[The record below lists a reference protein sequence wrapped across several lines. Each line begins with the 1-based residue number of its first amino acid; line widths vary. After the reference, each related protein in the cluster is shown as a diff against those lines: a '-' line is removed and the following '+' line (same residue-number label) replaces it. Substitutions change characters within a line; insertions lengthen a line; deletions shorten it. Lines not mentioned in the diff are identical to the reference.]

1 MQAFKTFI
9 SVLLT
14 LLIMIMLYVLFILGN
29 ISSFFSSDNIQ
40 KAVSNID
47 VTHEISKM
55 KNSSLTAGGK
65 AEIID
70 IVDTAYEEA
79 KNHGISTQLVDE
91 MFNSKEVK
99 MFLGK
104 AVGNTTDYV
113 INNKK
118 EKKLMSD
125 DFNKILDENIDKW
138 LQKAD
143 IQISDSKK
151 EVLLIRMKEASKGII
166 DTLPS
171 EEVIN
176 NKVDDSILNKIRL
189 IFSSEVR
196 VGLVIAI
203 SMMLILLFFLKKR
216 EAKWLVYLA
225 MAALIA
231 GLVTIATGFMI
242 NDILDLV
249 LKEYNLSFMM
259 NSFSVTFAHNI
270 FITGA
275 VSSVIALL
283 IFLVHMI
290 IQKRKISA

>member
-1 MQAFKTFI
+1 MKVVKTFI
-9 SVLLT
+9 SVLLS
-14 LLIMIMLYVLFILGN
+14 LLIMCALYVLFMLGN

-40 KAVSNID
+40 KTISNID

-70 IVDTAYEEA
+70 IVDTAYDEA
-79 KNHGISTQLVDE
+79 EKHGISTQLVDE

-113 INNKK
+113 INNQK
-118 EKKLMSD
+118 EKQLTSD
-125 DFNKILDENIDKW
+125 DFNKILDDNIDTW
-138 LQKAD
+138 LQNTNTKL
-143 IQISDSKK
+143 SDSKK
-151 EVLLIRMKEASKGII
+151 EVLLIRMKQASAGII

-171 EEVIN
+171 EEMID
-176 NKVDDSILNKIRL
+176 NKVDEKTISKIRF

-196 VGLVIAI
+196 VGLVIVIAL
-203 SMMLILLFFLKKR
+203 MLILLFFLKKK

-225 MAALIA
+225 MPTLIV
-231 GLVTIATGFMI
+231 GLATIATSFMI
-242 NDILDLV
+242 NDILALA

-259 NSFSVTFAHNI
+259 NSFSTTFANHI
-270 FITGA
+270 FITGI

-283 IFLVHMI
+283 LLIVHMI